1 MNKTTII
8 AEAGVNHN
16 GDINLAKKLIDI
28 ASDSGADFIKFQ
40 SFKAEKISAEN
51 AKKADYQ
58 IENSINKK
66 ETQFEMLKRLELSEK
81 EHLELIKYSKKKK
94 INFFSTAFDVDGL
107 VYLDS
112 LNFNFFKIPSGEI
125 NNYVYLK
132 KLSEIG
138 KPVILSTGMAN
149 LEEIKAAI
157 QVLISKK
164 LSKKDIIILHCN
176 TAYPTPHDDVNLK
189 AMLTIKNEFGIDVG
203 YSDHT
208 LGIEV
213 PIAAVALGAKV
224 IEKHFTISRKLNG
237 PDHAASLEPQELK
250 AMIDAIR
257 NVEKAMSGSGI
268 KEASPSEKKNINIAR
283 KSIHL
288 FKDLSRGSIIN
299 ESDII
304 PLRPGD
310 GISPMDWNKVI
321 GKIVVRDLKKFDKI
335 TWTDL
340 I

>member
-1 MNKTTII
+1 MNKTIVI

-16 GDINLAKKLIDI
+16 GDINLAKKLIDV

-40 SFKAEKISAEN
+40 TFKAEKISAYD

-58 IENSINKK
+58 VKNSINKK

-81 EHLELIKYSKKKK
+81 SHLELIKYSKKKK
-94 INFFSTAFDVDGL
+94 INFFSTAFDLDGID
-107 VYLDS
+107 YLDS

-125 NNYVYLK
+125 NNFIYLK
-132 KLSEIG
+132 KLSKIG
-138 KPVILSTGMAN
+138 KPVIISTGMAN
-149 LEEIKAAI
+149 LKEINAAI
-157 QVLISKK
+157 QVLMSEK
-164 LSKKDIIILHCN
+164 LSKKDITILHCN
-176 TAYPTPHDDVNLK
+176 TAYPTPYNDVNLK
-189 AMLTIKNEFGIDVG
+189 AMLTIKNEFDIDVG

-224 IEKHFTISRKLNG
+224 IEKHFTLSRKLNG
-237 PDHAASLEPQELK
+237 PDHAASLEPHELK
-250 AMIDAIR
+250 SMIDAIR
-257 NVEKAMSGSGI
+257 NVEKAMSGNGI
-268 KEASPSEKKNINIAR
+268 KEASHSEKKNINIAR

-288 FKDLSRGSIIN
+288 SNDLSSGSIIN

-321 GKIVVRDLKKFDKI
+321 GKRVVRDLKKFDKI
-335 TWTDL
+335 NWTDL
-340 I
+340 L